1 MPLHPSTP
9 ATPPDPRSPAC
20 ARRRGSRAALA
31 AGLSLLLVAP
41 AASAQA
47 FDPFPPAATDGPGT
61 FSEQTLAVGG
71 TGGYAN
77 YRIPALTTTND
88 GTILASYDGRPFNA
102 GDAPQPNSILQRVS
116 RDGGAT
122 WEATTV
128 VAAGYGTN
136 SSPDKYGF
144 SDPSYVVDRETGTI
158 FNFHVKSF
166 DQGFGGSATGI
177 DPTNRQIL
185 HAAVSVSEDGG
196 ETWEGRVIT
205 EGAKDPSW
213 AGIFAASGEGIQLRY
228 GEHAGRLVQQ
238 FTARTGGT
246 YKAYSVYSDDHGATW
261 AHGEAFG
268 TGMDE
273 NKSVELSDGRVMMNS
288 RDSAGSKYRKIAF
301 SSDGGHTYG
310 PVTLDRQLPD
320 PTNNGSISR
329 LYPDAPEGSAE
340 AKMLLFSN
348 SNSTTGRENVTVRL
362 SCDDGATWPGFR
374 VVNPGSGAYS
384 TLSPLGDGRFGLL
397 YETQGMNAIS
407 FASFDQEWLNAT
419 CASTVVP
426 DTTVATGATVQVP
439 VEVTNQ
445 NQAPLGASRLTI
457 DAPVGW
463 SATTVDVPALAVGE
477 TVTVQVALTA
487 SATAAATT
495 AANPVRVQSVL
506 TAADGTQARAYG
518 YVSVTG
524 GPSGGAVTS
533 LAVFGKYTTDRDVAA
548 QPYTVGERVPYSFR
562 VYNTGTTAY
571 RSTATGNL
579 TNLSPGCNWSSLP
592 AGGTYLCALAYRVV
606 TAGDLADGF
615 FVPETR
621 WYMNADQAS
630 SVALTGEP
638 VDLVDRR
645 PSLAVTAGEPTVE
658 DTDGNGSVNAGD
670 VVVNQVTVRNT
681 GNVRLTG
688 VGSAGLCTLPEL
700 AAGAEASCGTVRRTL
715 TAADVAA
722 GSLAGRTVTVDAA
735 NGGLA
740 VTGRV
745 DVAPY
750 EVPTTP
756 VSPVAIDVT
765 ASAQCV
771 AGKVQLTGRAV
782 NAGDEAVDVT
792 IRTSAGSK
800 SFAGVEAGRS
810 ASQRFA
816 TRSASVATGQVS
828 FDVTAGGATSTLVAS
843 YDATTC

>member
-9 ATPPDPRSPAC
+9 PSAALPAPPARARNRRSRP
-20 ARRRGSRAALA
+20 ALA

-122 WEATTV
+122 WEPTTV
-128 VAAGYGTN
+128 VAAGHGTN

-144 SDPSYVVDRETGTI
+144 SDPSYIVDRETGTI

-166 DQGFGGSATGI
+166 DQGFGGSATGV

-261 AHGEAFG
+261 THGEAFG

-288 RDSAGSKYRKIAF
+288 RDSAGSKYRKVAF
-301 SSDGGHTYG
+301 SQDGGHTYG

-329 LYPDAPEGSAE
+329 LHPDAPEGSAE

-348 SNSTTGRENVTVRL
+348 SNSTTGRGNVTVRL

-426 DTTVATGATVQVP
+426 DTTVATGGTVQVP
-439 VEVTNQ
+439 VKVTNQ
-445 NQAPLGASRLTI
+445 NQAPLAASRLTI

-463 SATTVDVPALAVGE
+463 SATTVDVPALAVGQ
-477 TVTVQVALTA
+477 TATVQVALTA

-518 YVSVTG
+518 YVTVTG
-524 GPSGGAVTS
+524 GPAGPVTS

-548 QPYTVGERVPYSFR
+548 QPYTLGERVPYSFR

-621 WYMNADQAS
+621 WFMNADQAS

-645 PSLAVTAGEPTVE
+645 PSLAVTAGEATVE
-658 DTDGNGSVNAGD
+658 DTDANGSVNAGD

-688 VGSAGLCTLPEL
+688 VGATGLCTLPEL
-700 AAGAEASCGTVRRTL
+700 AVGAEAACGTVRRTL

-722 GSLAGRTVTVDAA
+722 GSLAGRTVTVAA
-735 NGGLA
+735 SNGDLA
-740 VTGRV
+740 VTGQV
-745 DVAPY
+745 DVAPF
-750 EVPTTP
+750 EVPAQP
-756 VSPVAIDVT
+756 VVPVEVT

-782 NAGDEAVDVT
+782 NAGDEALDVT
-792 IRTSAGSK
+792 IRSTAGTK
-800 SFAGVEAGRS
+800 AFAGLAPGRS

-816 TRSASVATGQVS
+816 TRSASVAAGQVS
-828 FDVTAGGATSTLVAS
+828 FDVTAGGATSTLAAP
-843 YDATTC
+843 YDATSC

>member
-1 MPLHPSTP
+1 MPLHPP
-9 ATPPDPRSPAC
+9 TPPSAAPPC
-20 ARRRGSRAALA
+20 TRRRSRAALA

-41 AASAQA
+41 VASAQA

-122 WEATTV
+122 WEPTTV
-128 VAAGYGTN
+128 VAAGYGTT

-144 SDPSYVVDRETGTI
+144 SDPSYVVDRETGAI

-166 DQGFGGSATGI
+166 DQGFGGSATGV

-261 AHGEAFG
+261 QHGEAFG

-273 NKSVELSDGRVMMNS
+273 NKSVELSDGRVLMNS
-288 RDSAGSKYRKIAF
+288 RDSAGSKYRKVAF
-301 SSDGGHTYG
+301 SQDGGHTYG

-320 PTNNGSISR
+320 PTNNGSVSR

-384 TLSPLGDGRFGLL
+384 TLSPIGDGRFGLL

-407 FASFDQEWLNAT
+407 FASFDQKWLNAT

-426 DTTVATGATVQVP
+426 DTTVATGGTVQVL
-439 VEVTNQ
+439 VKVTNQ
-445 NQAPLGASRLTI
+445 NQAPLAASRLTI

-463 SATTVDVPALAVGE
+463 SATTVDVPALAVGQ
-477 TVTVQVALTA
+477 TATVQVALTA

-518 YVSVTG
+518 YVTVTG
-524 GPSGGAVTS
+524 GPAGPVTS

-548 QPYTVGERVPYSFR
+548 QPYAVGERVPYSFR

-621 WYMNADQAS
+621 WSMNADQAS
-630 SVALTGEP
+630 SVALTGSP

-645 PSLAVTAGEPTVE
+645 PSLGATTGEPTVE

-688 VGSAGLCTLPEL
+688 VGATGLCTMPAL

-722 GSLAGRTVTVDAA
+722 GSLAGRTVTVSAS
-735 NGGLA
+735 NGELA

-750 EVPTTP
+750 ELPAQPVVP
-756 VSPVAIDVT
+756 VEVT

-782 NAGDEAVDVT
+782 NAGDEALDVT
-792 IRTSAGSK
+792 IRSTAGTK
-800 SFAGVEAGRS
+800 AFAGLAPGRS

-816 TRSASVATGQVS
+816 TRSASVAAGQVS
-828 FDVTAGGATSTLVAS
+828 FDVTAGGATSTLVAP
-843 YDATTC
+843 YDATSC

>member
-1 MPLHPSTP
+1 MPLHPP
-9 ATPPDPRSPAC
+9 TPPSAAPPC
-20 ARRRGSRAALA
+20 TRRRSRAALA

-102 GDAPQPNSILQRVS
+102 ADAPQPNSILQRVS

-122 WEATTV
+122 WEPTTV
-128 VAAGYGTN
+128 VAAGHGTN
-136 SSPDKYGF
+136 ASPDKYGF
-144 SDPSYVVDRETGTI
+144 SDPSYVVDRETGTV

-166 DQGFGGSATGI
+166 DQGFGGSATGV

-196 ETWEGRVIT
+196 QTWEGRVIT
-205 EGAKDPSW
+205 DGAKDPSW

-238 FTARTGGT
+238 FTARMGGT

-261 AHGEAFG
+261 QHGEAFG

-301 SSDGGHTYG
+301 STDGGHTYG

-340 AKMLLFSN
+340 ARMLLFSN

-384 TLSPLGDGRFGLL
+384 TLSPIGDGRFGLL

-407 FASFDQEWLNAT
+407 FASFDQEWLDAT

-426 DTTVATGATVQVP
+426 DTTVATGGTVQVP
-439 VEVTNQ
+439 VQVTNQ
-445 NQAPLGASRLTI
+445 NQASLAASRLTI

-463 SATTVDVPALAVGE
+463 SATTVDVPALAVGQ
-477 TVTVQVALTA
+477 TATVQVALTA

-495 AANPVRVQSVL
+495 ANNPVRVQSVL

-518 YVSVTG
+518 YVTVTG
-524 GPSGGAVTS
+524 GPAGPVTS

-548 QPYTVGERVPYSFR
+548 QPYVVGERVPYSFR

-592 AGGTYLCALAYRVV
+592 AGGTYLCGLAYRVV

-621 WYMNADQAS
+621 WFMNADQAS
-630 SVALTGEP
+630 SVALRGAP

-645 PSLAVTAGEPTVE
+645 PSLAVTAGEATVE

-670 VVVNQVTVRNT
+670 VVVSPVTVRST

-688 VGSAGLCTLPEL
+688 VGAAGLCTLPEL
-700 AAGAEASCGTVRRTL
+700 ATGAEASCGAVRRTL

-722 GSLAGRTVTVDAA
+722 GSLAGRTVTVSAS
-735 NGGLA
+735 NGDLA
-740 VTGRV
+740 VTGQV
-745 DVAPY
+745 EVAPY
-750 EVPTTP
+750 EVPAQP
-756 VSPVAIDVT
+756 VVPVEVT

-782 NAGDEAVDVT
+782 NAGDEALDVT
-792 IRTSAGSK
+792 IRSTAGTK
-800 SFAGVEAGRS
+800 AFTGLAPGRS

-816 TRSASVATGQVS
+816 TRSASVAAGQVS
-828 FDVTAGGATSTLVAS
+828 FDVTAGGATTILVAP
-843 YDATTC
+843 YDATSC

>member
-9 ATPPDPRSPAC
+9 TTPPGSQPPAC
-20 ARRRGSRAALA
+20 TRRGSRAALA
-31 AGLSLLLVAP
+31 AGLSLLLVVP

-88 GTILASYDGRPFNA
+88 GTILASYDGRPFHA
-102 GDAPQPNSILQRVS
+102 GDAPQPNSILQQVS
-116 RDGGAT
+116 RDNGAT
-122 WEATTV
+122 WEPATV

-158 FNFHVKSF
+158 FNFHVKSY

-196 ETWEGRVIT
+196 QTWEGRVIT

-288 RDSAGSKYRKIAF
+288 RDSAGSKYRKIAY
-301 SSDGGHTYG
+301 STDGGHTYG

-320 PTNNGSISR
+320 PTNNGSVSR

-384 TLSPLGDGRFGLL
+384 TLSPIGDGRFGLL

-426 DTTVATGATVQVP
+426 DTTVATGATVLVP
-439 VEVTNQ
+439 VQVTNQ
-445 NQAPLGASRLTI
+445 NQAPLAASRLTI

-463 SATTVDVPALAVGE
+463 SATTVDVPALAVGQSA
-477 TVTVQVALTA
+477 TVRVALTA

-495 AANPVRVQSVL
+495 ANNPVRVQSVL
-506 TAADGTQARAYG
+506 TTADGTQARAYG
-518 YVSVTG
+518 YVTVTG
-524 GPSGGAVTS
+524 GPAGPVTS

-592 AGGTYLCALAYRVV
+592 AGGTYLCSLAYRVV
-606 TAGDLADGF
+606 TADDLADGF

-621 WYMNADQAS
+621 WFMNATQAT
-630 SVALTGEP
+630 SVPLTGDP

-658 DTDGNGSVNAGD
+658 DTDASGTVNAGD
-670 VVVNQVTVRNT
+670 VVVNALTVRNT

-688 VGSAGLCTLPEL
+688 VGAADVCAVPTLAP
-700 AAGAEASCGTVRRTL
+700 GAEAACGTVRRTL

-722 GSLAGRTVTVDAA
+722 GSLAGRSVAVAA
-735 NGGLA
+735 SNGDRS

-745 DVAPY
+745 DVAAFD
-750 EVPTTP
+750 VPAQP
-756 VSPVAIDVT
+756 AVPVAVT
-765 ASAQCV
+765 ASVQCV
-771 AGKVQLTGRAV
+771 AGTVQLTGRAV
-782 NAGDEAVDVT
+782 NEGDGAVDVT
-792 IRTSAGSK
+792 IRSTAGTK
-800 SFAGVEAGRS
+800 AFAAVAPGRS

-816 TRSASVATGQVS
+816 TRSAGVGAGVVTFEVSSATLGSQTL
-828 FDVTAGGATSTLVAS
+828 TAP
-843 YDATTC
+843 YDARTC

>member
-9 ATPPDPRSPAC
+9 PSAALPAPPAC
-20 ARRRGSRAALA
+20 TRRRSRAALA

-102 GDAPQPNSILQRVS
+102 ADAPQPNSILQRVS

-122 WEATTV
+122 WEPTTV
-128 VAAGYGTN
+128 VAAGHGTT

-166 DQGFGGSATGI
+166 DQGFGGSATGV

-261 AHGEAFG
+261 QHGEAFG

-273 NKSVELSDGRVMMNS
+273 NKSVELSDGRVLMNS
-288 RDSAGSKYRKIAF
+288 RDSAGSKYRKIAY
-301 SSDGGHTYG
+301 STDGGHTYG

-384 TLSPLGDGRFGLL
+384 TLSPIGDGRFGLL

-426 DTTVATGATVQVP
+426 DTTVATGGTVQVP
-439 VEVTNQ
+439 VTVTNQ
-445 NQAPLGASRLTI
+445 NQAPLAASRLSI

-463 SATTVDVPALAVGE
+463 SATTVDVPALAVGQ
-477 TVTVQVALTA
+477 TATVQVALTA
-487 SATAAATT
+487 SPTAAATT

-518 YVSVTG
+518 YVTVTG
-524 GPSGGAVTS
+524 GPAGPVTS

-548 QPYTVGERVPYSFR
+548 QPYAVGERVPYSFR

-621 WYMNADQAS
+621 WFMNADQAS
-630 SVALTGEP
+630 SVALRGEP

-645 PSLAVTAGEPTVE
+645 PSLAVTTGEPTVE
-658 DTDGNGSVNAGD
+658 DTDANGSVNAGD
-670 VVVNQVTVRNT
+670 VVVNTVTVRNT

-688 VGSAGLCTLPEL
+688 VGATGLCTLPEL
-700 AAGAEASCGTVRRTL
+700 AAGAEASCGTVRRAL

-722 GSLAGRTVTVDAA
+722 GSLAGRTLTVAA
-735 NGGLA
+735 SNGALA

-750 EVPTTP
+750 DVPAQP
-756 VSPVAIDVT
+756 VVPVEVT
-765 ASAQCV
+765 ASTQCV
-771 AGKVQLTGRAV
+771 AGKVHVTGRAV

-792 IRTSAGSK
+792 IRSTAGTKAFSGL
-800 SFAGVEAGRS
+800 APGRS

-816 TRSASVATGQVS
+816 TRSASVAAGQVS
-828 FDVTAGGATSTLVAS
+828 FDVTAGGATAILAAP
-843 YDATTC
+843 YDATSC